1 MGEVIFENFV
11 PNKKQEKFL
20 LAKEKYVAF
29 GGARGG
35 GKSWVV
41 RAKAILL
48 CCKYEGI
55 KILFIRRTYPELYR
69 NHITILEPMLK
80 GIATYNRQNKEFTFT
95 NGSKMM
101 MGYLQDEGD
110 LRQYQGIEVDALFVD
125 EATQITEQMFK
136 MLTACVRGANKFP
149 KRVYLTCNPG
159 GVGHGWVKRLFV
171 QRNFKKGENPDDYI
185 FIQSLL
191 DDNTV
196 LNAMQPEY
204 RQDLEA
210 LPHDLREAWLY
221 GSWDMFSGQ
230 VFKEFVNE
238 PTHLDRRNTHVIEPF
253 FIPRHWTI
261 YRSMDWGYSK
271 PFSVGWYAFD
281 EKGCC
286 YRIRGWYGCSANE
299 ENVGLFMSPQE
310 VAKEIVRIEAED
322 DTLKDFNIL
331 GVADPAIFKSD
342 TGESIASHFAK
353 EGVYFTKGDNHR
365 IAGKLQLHN
374 RLRFDDNGKP
384 MFYVFNTDSNKDFV
398 RTIPDLIYDE
408 NKPEDVNTKQE
419 DHIFDECKY
428 ALMENPIAFMPNIE
442 EPKPLRDDPLN
453 MNEVM
458 YF

>member
-1 MGEVIFENFV
+1 MGEVIFENFI

-20 LAKEKYVAF
+20 LSDTKYTAF

-48 CCKYEGI
+48 ACNYPGI

-69 NHITILEPMLK
+69 NHITVLEPMLK
-80 GIATYNRQNKEFTFT
+80 GIADYNRQNKEFTFK
-95 NGSKMM
+95 NGSKIL

-110 LRQYQGIEVDALFVD
+110 LKQYQGIEFDVLFID
-125 EATQITEQMFK
+125 EATQLTEYMFK
-136 MLTACVRGANKFP
+136 TLAVCVRGANAFP

-159 GVGHGWVKRLFV
+159 GIGHSWVKRLFV
-171 QRNFKKGENPDDYI
+171 TRGFKKGENPDDYI

-191 DDNTV
+191 DDNVV

-238 PTHLDRRNTHVIEPF
+238 PKNRDMRNTHVIEPIE
-253 FIPRHWTI
+253 IPRNWVI
-261 YRSMDWGYSK
+261 YRSMDWGFAK
-271 PFSVGWYAFD
+271 PFSIGWTAFD
-281 EKGCC
+281 ERGCA
-286 YRIRGWYGCSANE
+286 YRIKEWYGCSQNE

-310 VAKEIVRIEAED
+310 VAREIRRIEDED
-322 DTLKDFNIL
+322 PLFKDKNIL

-342 TGESIASHFAK
+342 TGESIANQFAK
-353 EGVYFTKGDNHR
+353 EGVYFVKGDNHR

-374 RLRFDDNGKP
+374 RLVFNENGKP
-384 MFYVFNTDSNKDFV
+384 MFYVFDTCRDFI
-398 RTIPDLIYDE
+398 RTIPELIYDE
-408 NKPEDVNTKQE
+408 NKVEDVDTRQE

-428 ALMENPIAFMPNIE
+428 VLMENPIAFME
-442 EPKPLRDDPLN
+442 SVTTERQYKDDPLDLGK
-453 MNEVM
+453 EVM
-458 YF
+458 YL